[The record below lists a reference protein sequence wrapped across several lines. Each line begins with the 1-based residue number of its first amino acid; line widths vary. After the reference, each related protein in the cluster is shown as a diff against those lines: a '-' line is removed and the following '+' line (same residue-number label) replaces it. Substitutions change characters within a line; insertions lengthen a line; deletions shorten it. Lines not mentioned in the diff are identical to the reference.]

1 MFTKK
6 TIPALLAVAVLA
18 VSVSSSAVAGDRY
31 HGGGGGNGLA
41 IAAGILGAVVVGS
54 MIANANSAPS
64 YAPPPQ
70 QIYAP
75 QPQAYYPPQQVY
87 YQQAQPVYVQP
98 RYVQQYDNRYYR
110 DDRGYNNGYYY
121 SR

>member
-31 HGGGGGNGLA
+31 HRGGGGGNGLA

-64 YAPPPQ
+64 YAPP
-70 QIYAP
+70 
-75 QPQAYYPPQQVY
+75 QQVY
-87 YQQAQPVYVQP
+87 YQPAQPVYVQP

-110 DDRGYNNGYYY
+110 DDRGYNDGYYY